1 MKLVWKMITLTLH
14 VLYFLA
20 IGLPILM
27 YLEKPPVSTY
37 ARREIDPKTLKVAP
51 GEEVLINISAAV
63 ANKECDGKVVR
74 TITDSTGRSFD
85 FAPEPRPLLETYTVP
100 LTVPLGA
107 YPGEAE
113 YSATIYW
120 SCNFVQKF
128 FPTVIVQ
135 KPLKFEIIPA
145 AGQLPN
151 PEQQGIFMVP
161 QSKSDAFALTNE
173 GD

>member
-1 MKLVWKMITLTLH
+1 MKYFWKLITLTLQI
-14 VLYFLA
+14 LYFLA
-20 IGLPILM
+20 VGLPILM
-27 YLEKPPVSTY
+27 YLEKPPVSSY
-37 ARREIDPKTLKVAP
+37 SKREIDPTTLKVAP
-51 GEEVLINISAAV
+51 GEEVKINISAPI
-63 ANKECDGKVVR
+63 ANKECDAKVIR
-74 TITDSTGRSFD
+74 TITDATGRAFD
-85 FAPEPRPLLETYTVP
+85 FAPEQRPIMETYQVP

-128 FPTVIVQ
+128 FPTVVVQ

-145 AGQLPN
+145 DGQLPN

-173 GD
+173 GN